1 MTLVL
6 ARALLSTE
14 KISFSWPSES
24 KAFYF
29 VNRRSI
35 RVTKCAVSKISGSGK
50 YRSTIKMRTSLA
62 VDGTLAVTT
71 TTSTSVAV
79 SYLVT
84 LGGAFLVFSVSI
96 ERSKCVVNSS

>member
-1 MTLVL
+1 
-6 ARALLSTE
+6 
-14 KISFSWPSES
+14 
-24 KAFYF
+24 
-29 VNRRSI
+29 
-35 RVTKCAVSKISGSGK
+35 
-50 YRSTIKMRTSLA
+50 MRTSLA